1 MTVVRVARFMT
12 VALVAWGAFAFGA
25 VYPWAYWPLA
35 AVAAFV
41 GLWGIVEGRAWNDPR
56 ARRLAVVLAVLV
68 VAVALQVAPVPVSWT
83 TAISPAFDRF
93 FEQYQLGY
101 TPPAAGWRA
110 LSLVPDNTLVVLAVL
125 SSFALLLVGLV
136 RTVRRMGLD
145 WLATE
150 LLGIGLALAVLGVVQ
165 RALLGIDSGHPL
177 VYGVWA
183 PNEGGQPFGPFVNR
197 NHFAGW
203 MTMALPV
210 VIGYACALAHEVER
224 PDARGWRGWVQWGS
238 TLEASRLIV
247 VGVSILVMSMSL
259 ALTGS
264 RSGLVAFAVA
274 AAVLMGFVARRMRT
288 VAWRVAAAGSLAVLL
303 VGAIGWAGA
312 DVAVNRFS
320 VAARDLPHRVH
331 VWQDTLHIVRDFPV
345 TGVGLGS
352 YATAMLIYQTGDRE
366 VMYAQAHNDYV
377 QAAAEGGLMV
387 GLPALLVAIVLVGQI
402 VHRLRAAEDDPRSAW
417 IRMGAVAGLAGIATQ
432 SFVDFSLQIPGN
444 FVLFVLLL
452 AVAIHRPA
460 RPPYAHRV

>member
-1 MTVVRVARFMT
+1 MTLVRVARFIT
-12 VALVAWGAFAFGA
+12 VALIAWGAFAFGA

-35 AVAAFV
+35 AASALV
-41 GLWGIVEGRAWNDPR
+41 GLWGVVEGRAWNDPR
-56 ARRLAVVLAVLV
+56 ARRLGFALAVLV
-68 VAVALQVAPVPVSWT
+68 VAVALQVAPLPVSWT
-83 TAISPAFDRF
+83 TAIAPGFDRF

-101 TPPAAGWRA
+101 TPPTTGWRA

-125 SSFALLLVGLV
+125 ACFALLLVGLV

-150 LLGIGLALAVLGVVQ
+150 LMGIGVALAVLGVVQ

-177 VYGVWA
+177 VYGLWA
-183 PNEGGQPFGPFVNR
+183 PTEGGQPFGPFINR

-210 VIGYACALAHEVER
+210 VIGYSCALAQQVDR
-224 PDARGWRGWVQWGS
+224 PDVRGWRGWVQWGS
-238 TLEASRLIV
+238 TVEASRLIV
-247 VGVSILVMSMSL
+247 VGVSILVMGMSL

-264 RSGLVAFAVA
+264 RSGLAAFAVA
-274 AAVLMGFVARRMRT
+274 AAVLMIFVARRTRT
-288 VAWRVAAAGSLAVLL
+288 VAWRVAVAGYLAVLL

-320 VAARDLPHRVH
+320 VAARDLPDRMH
-331 VWQDTLHIVRDFPV
+331 VWQDTVHIAHDFPV

-387 GLPALLVAIVLVGQI
+387 GLPALFVAIVLVGQI
-402 VHRLRAAEDDPRSAW
+402 VHRLRTAEDDPMSGW
-417 IRMGAVAGLAGIATQ
+417 IRVGAIAGLTGIAAQ

-452 AVAIHRPA
+452 AIAVHRPA